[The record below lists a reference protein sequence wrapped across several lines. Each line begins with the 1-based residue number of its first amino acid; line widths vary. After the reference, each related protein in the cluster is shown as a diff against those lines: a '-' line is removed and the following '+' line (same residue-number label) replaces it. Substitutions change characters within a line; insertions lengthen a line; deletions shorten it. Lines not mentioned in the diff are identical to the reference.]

1 MPGSLWYSTRRIRY
15 SIGGERDV
23 LVIAADQTSSHPEA
37 EARKPGKLTEED
49 KRMLQSQGVHPD
61 CQDELAILK
70 SRYRLDKKKNLVGIR
85 SEAPM
90 NRGEVMKCIQYFLS
104 TTQKDGGR
112 ISTTHIPI
120 LVRSIIYGESHC

>member
-23 LVIAADQTSSHPEA
+23 LIITADQTSSHPEA
-37 EARKPGKLTEED
+37 VARKPGKLTEED
-49 KRMLQSQGVHPD
+49 KQTLQSQGVHPD

-70 SRYRLDKKKNLVGIR
+70 SRYQLDKKKNVVGIQ
-85 SEAPM
+85 SKASL
-90 NRGEVMKCIQYFLS
+90 NREEVMKRIQSFLS

-112 ISTTHIPI
+112 LSRNVPTI
-120 LVRSIIYGESHC
+120 RSCSLQGSN